1 MQKRTHKEA
10 YIAKRQAEFLAA
22 YEEHADILFRHCL
35 LRVRNKDMARDIVQE
50 AYSRTWLYMSQGK
63 KIDYIR
69 AFLFRIANNLIVD
82 GSRKKKMSS
91 LDALIDEDGFEPIDE
106 SIKAPID
113 SPALNRAL
121 KLLEDLDESY
131 RSVITMRF
139 MEELTP
145 REIARTLGITE
156 NVVSVRLHR
165 GIDKLKKAMGEHTS
179 EK

>member
-1 MQKRTHKEA
+1 MGKTHKQKYVESRE
-10 YIAKRQAEFLAA
+10 KEFLVA
-22 YEEHADILFRHCL
+22 YEAHSDILFRHCL
-35 LRVRNKDMARDIVQE
+35 LRVRDRDVARDIVQE
-50 AYSRTWLYMSQGK
+50 AFSRTWLYMAQGK

-91 LDALIDEDGFEPIDE
+91 LDALMDDDGYEPKDESIREPIDT
-106 SIKAPID
+106 
-113 SPALNRAL
+113 PALKKAL
-121 KLLEDLDESY
+121 ALLDQLDESY

-145 REIARTLGITE
+145 KEIARALGVTE

-165 GIDKLKKAMGEHTS
+165 GIEKLKKLMEEGLLGT
-179 EK
+179 